1 MTGKSGAIRFPSVFS
16 AASERPPAPP
26 RPGPIQSMKTDLLK
40 TDPKPAL
47 LWGNTFFFALFNV
60 LAVTAVPLWGVVHGY
75 SGVAWIA
82 FTVLLM
88 LGGMS
93 ITTGYHRMWSHRTFK
108 ARWPVRLALALFGG
122 MALQNSIYVWAARH
136 RIHHRYVGD
145 VERDPHSIKT
155 GFWHAHIGW
164 MLRAWPT
171 SEIDFSQVRDLERDP
186 IVMWQHR
193 NYWKLVWTMNLGIPL
208 VLGWMTGDILGM
220 LLLAGVLRLVVSHH
234 FTFFNNSLAHTW
246 GKRPY
251 SEENTAVDNGL
262 VALVTWG
269 EGYHNYHHAFQ
280 ADYRNGIRWWQYDPS
295 KWLINTLAWTGMV
308 TERKRTPWFRIQRA
322 RLMLEFAKLRQR
334 AEGEGVQES
343 WRELFEREYQQF
355 RDTIGEWQAR
365 QMRKVENGAEVLR
378 DRWHQTE
385 LRTSLKELE
394 FRLKMQ
400 HKRLRALT
408 TIITPETA

>member
-1 MTGKSGAIRFPSVFS
+1 MNIDSKPS
-16 AASERPPAPP
+16 
-26 RPGPIQSMKTDLLK
+26 
-40 TDPKPAL
+40 L
-47 LWGNTFFFALFNV
+47 LWGNTFFFALFNI
-60 LAVTAVPLWGVVHGY
+60 LAVTLVPLWGLMYGY
-75 SGVAWIA
+75 TAFAWIA
-82 FTVLLM
+82 FAVLLG

-108 ARWPVRLALALFGG
+108 ARWPVRLALAIFGG

-136 RIHHRYVGD
+136 RVHHRYVDD
-145 VERDPHSIKT
+145 VERDPHSIKS

-171 SEIDFSQVRDLERDP
+171 SEIDFSQVKDLERDP

-193 NYWKLVWTMNLGIPL
+193 NYWSLVWVTNLGIPL
-208 VLGWMTGDILGM
+208 ALGLMTGDIVGM
-220 LLLAGVLRLVVSHH
+220 VLLAGVLRLVVSHH
-234 FTFFNNSLAHTW
+234 FTFFINSMAHTW

-251 SEENTAVDNGL
+251 SEDNTAVDNGL
-262 VALVTWG
+262 LALVTWG

-280 ADYRNGIRWWQYDPS
+280 SDYRNGIRWWHYDPS
-295 KWLINTLAWTGMV
+295 KWLINVLAWTGMAS
-308 TERKRTPWFRIQRA
+308 ERKPTPWFRIQRA
-322 RLMLEFAKLRQR
+322 RLATEFARLKRR
-334 AEGEGVQES
+334 AEGGGLQEN

-355 RDTIGEWQAR
+355 RETIGEWQAI
-365 QMRKVENGAEVLR
+365 QMRKVENGAEALR

-408 TIITPETA
+408 SIIPETA

>member
-1 MTGKSGAIRFPSVFS
+1 
-16 AASERPPAPP
+16 
-26 RPGPIQSMKTDLLK
+26 MKTES
-40 TDPKPAL
+40 KPAL
-47 LWGNTFFFALFNV
+47 LWGNTFFFALFNL

-75 SGVAWIA
+75 SGIAWIA
-82 FTVLLM
+82 FAVLLM

-136 RIHHRYVGD
+136 RIHHRYVDD
-145 VERDPHSIKT
+145 VERDPHSIKS

-193 NYWKLVWTMNLGIPL
+193 HYWKLVWTMNLGIP
-208 VLGWMTGDILGM
+208 VALGWMTGDILGM

-234 FTFFNNSLAHTW
+234 FTFFINSLAHTW

-262 VALVTWG
+262 IALVTWG

-280 ADYRNGIRWWQYDPS
+280 SDYRNGIRWWQYDPS
-295 KWLINTLAWTGMV
+295 KWLINSLAWVGMV
-308 TERKRTPWFRIQRA
+308 TDRKRTPWFRIQRA
-322 RLMLEFAKLRQR
+322 RLTMEFARLKQR
-334 AEGEGVQES
+334 AEGEGIQES

-355 RDTIGEWQAR
+355 RETIGEWQAI

>member
-1 MTGKSGAIRFPSVFS
+1 
-16 AASERPPAPP
+16 
-26 RPGPIQSMKTDLLK
+26 MKTES
-40 TDPKPAL
+40 KPGL
-47 LWGNTFFFALFNV
+47 LWGNTFFFALFNL
-60 LAVTAVPLWGVVHGY
+60 LAVTVVPLWGVVHGY
-75 SGVAWIA
+75 SGIAWIA
-82 FTVLLM
+82 FAVLLM

-136 RIHHRYVGD
+136 RVHHRYVDD
-145 VERDPHSIKT
+145 VDRDPHSIKT

-171 SEIDFSQVRDLERDP
+171 SEIDFSQVKDLERDP

-193 NYWKLVWTMNLGIPL
+193 NYWSLVWTMNLGIPV
-208 VLGWMTGDILGM
+208 VLGWMTGDIVGM

-234 FTFFNNSLAHTW
+234 FTFFINSLAHMW

-262 VALVTWG
+262 LALVTWG

-295 KWLINTLAWTGMV
+295 KWLINALAWTGMV

-322 RLMLEFAKLRQR
+322 RLMVEFAKLQQC
-334 AEGEGVQES
+334 AESEDAQES
-343 WRELFEREYQQF
+343 WRAVFEREYQQF
-355 RDTIGEWQAR
+355 RDTIGEWQAI
-365 QMRKVENGAEVLR
+365 QMRKVENGAEALR

-408 TIITPETA
+408 TIITPHAA

>member
-1 MTGKSGAIRFPSVFS
+1 
-16 AASERPPAPP
+16 
-26 RPGPIQSMKTDLLK
+26 MKTDLLK

-47 LWGNTFFFALFNV
+47 LWGNTFFFTLFNV
-60 LAVTAVPLWGVVHGY
+60 LAVTAVPLWGVFNGY
-75 SGVAWIA
+75 SSIAWIA
-82 FTVLLM
+82 FAVLLM

-136 RIHHRYVGD
+136 RIHHRHVDD
-145 VERDPHSIKT
+145 VERDPHSIKS

-234 FTFFNNSLAHTW
+234 FTFFINSLAHTW

-355 RDTIGEWQAR
+355 RDTIGEWQAI

-400 HKRLRALT
+400 HKRLRTLT

>member
-1 MTGKSGAIRFPSVFS
+1 M
-16 AASERPPAPP
+16 
-26 RPGPIQSMKTDLLK
+26 K

-60 LAVTAVPLWGVVHGY
+60 LAVTAVPLWGVFNGY
-75 SGVAWIA
+75 SSIAWIA
-82 FTVLLM
+82 FAVLLM

-136 RIHHRYVGD
+136 RIHHRHVDD
-145 VERDPHSIKT
+145 VERDPHSIKS

-234 FTFFNNSLAHTW
+234 FTFFINSLAHTW

-355 RDTIGEWQAR
+355 RDTIGEWQAI

-408 TIITPETA
+408 TVIRPETVS

>member
-1 MTGKSGAIRFPSVFS
+1 
-16 AASERPPAPP
+16 
-26 RPGPIQSMKTDLLK
+26 MKTDLLK
-40 TDPKPAL
+40 TDTKPAL

-136 RIHHRYVGD
+136 RIHHRYVDD

-193 NYWKLVWTMNLGIPL
+193 HYWTLVWTMNLGIPVL
-208 VLGWMTGDILGM
+208 LGWMTGDILGM

-234 FTFFNNSLAHTW
+234 FTFFINSLAHTW

-262 VALVTWG
+262 IALVTWG

-280 ADYRNGIRWWQYDPS
+280 SDYRNGIRWWQYDPS
-295 KWLINTLAWTGMV
+295 KWLINALAWTGMV
-308 TERKRTPWFRIQRA
+308 TDRKRTPWFRIQRA
-322 RLMLEFAKLRQR
+322 RLTMEFARLKRR
-334 AEGEGVQES
+334 AEGAGIQES

-355 RDTIGEWQAR
+355 RETVGEWQAI

>member
-1 MTGKSGAIRFPSVFS
+1 
-16 AASERPPAPP
+16 
-26 RPGPIQSMKTDLLK
+26 MKTDLLK
-40 TDPKPAL
+40 TDTKPAL

-136 RIHHRYVGD
+136 RIHHRYVDD
-145 VERDPHSIKT
+145 VERDPHSIKS

-193 NYWKLVWTMNLGIPL
+193 NYWTLVWTMNLGIP
-208 VLGWMTGDILGM
+208 VALGWMTGDILGM

-234 FTFFNNSLAHTW
+234 FTFFINSLAHTW

-262 VALVTWG
+262 IALVTWG

-355 RDTIGEWQAR
+355 RDTIGEWQAI

>member
-1 MTGKSGAIRFPSVFS
+1 
-16 AASERPPAPP
+16 
-26 RPGPIQSMKTDLLK
+26 MKTDLLK

-47 LWGNTFFFALFNV
+47 LWGNTFFFTLFNV
-60 LAVTAVPLWGVVHGY
+60 LAVTAVPLWGVFNGY
-75 SGVAWIA
+75 SSIAWIA
-82 FTVLLM
+82 FAVLLM

-136 RIHHRYVGD
+136 RIHHRHVDD
-145 VERDPHSIKT
+145 VERDPHSIKS

-234 FTFFNNSLAHTW
+234 FTFFINSLAHTW

-295 KWLINTLAWTGMV
+295 KWLINALAWTGMV

-322 RLMLEFAKLRQR
+322 RLMVEFAKLKQR
-334 AEGEGVQES
+334 ADGEGAQES
-343 WRELFEREYQQF
+343 WRKLFEREYQQF
-355 RDTIGEWQAR
+355 RDTIGEWQAI

-378 DRWHQTE
+378 DRWARTE

>member
-1 MTGKSGAIRFPSVFS
+1 
-16 AASERPPAPP
+16 
-26 RPGPIQSMKTDLLK
+26 MKTDLLK

-47 LWGNTFFFALFNV
+47 LWGNTFFFTLFNV
-60 LAVTAVPLWGVVHGY
+60 LAVTAVPLWGVFNGY
-75 SGVAWIA
+75 SSIAWIA
-82 FTVLLM
+82 FAVLLM

-136 RIHHRYVGD
+136 RIHHRHVDD
-145 VERDPHSIKT
+145 VERDPHSIKS

-220 LLLAGVLRLVVSHH
+220 LLMAGVLRLVVSHH
-234 FTFFNNSLAHTW
+234 FTFFINSLAH
-246 GKRPY
+246 
-251 SEENTAVDNGL
+251 
-262 VALVTWG
+262 TWG

-308 TERKRTPWFRIQRA
+308 TERKSTPWFRIPRA
-322 RLMLEFAKLRQR
+322 RLMLEFAKLRQG

-355 RDTIGEWQAR
+355 RDTIGEWQAI